1 MGAGIKQYPQRAVIP
16 ANLNHWTAR
25 NVAGTKIAG
34 VRHLRF
40 MTGVYPA
47 LVEDATPLLLETF
60 RIRENS
66 PIYAEKTRRLVI
78 DDERFV

>member
-1 MGAGIKQYPQRAVIP
+1 
-16 ANLNHWTAR
+16 
-25 NVAGTKIAG
+25 
-34 VRHLRF
+34 

-66 PIYAEKTRRLVI
+66 PIYPEKTRRLVI